1 MPVFAYKGLNS
12 AGHNISGMLD
22 ADNERHAKQLLRRDG
37 IYPTSLK
44 ETAGGAAAKSGGAK
58 SAASDFKNSMQR
70 VSTQDLAVATRQL
83 ATLVHAGIPL
93 VDSLAALVDQT
104 ENVKL
109 KSILGVVKQDIN
121 EGASFADA
129 LTKHPKVFNSLYI
142 NMIRAGEQSGAL
154 DIVLSRLADFTESQN
169 QLKNKVVSTLVYP
182 VIMLIVSAIVVG
194 ILFVFVIPKITKI
207 FEAQKVALPF
217 LTQALIFV
225 ATAASKYWWLCII
238 AVAALVWGFN
248 KYINS
253 KKGRARW
260 DAFILKVPVIGPLL
274 RMLAVSRFTRTLA
287 TLMSSGVPLLA
298 SFDIVKNVV
307 GNTILKE
314 AIEHAREGV
323 KEGESI
329 AAPLKRSGQ
338 FPPIVTHMIATGE
351 KTGQLEEML
360 TNIATSYET
369 QVDAKVMALTSI
381 MEPIIIVM
389 LGGIVACVVFAI
401 IMPMVQLSSFA
412 G

>member
-12 AGHNISGMLD
+12 AGRNVNGMLD
-22 ADNERHAKQLLRRDG
+22 ADNEKHAKQLLRRDG
-37 IYPTSLK
+37 IYPTSIK
-44 ETAGGAAAKSGGAK
+44 EAAGSSTSGKGG
-58 SAASDFKNSMQR
+58 SSTGDLRNSMQR
-70 VSTQDLAVATRQL
+70 VSTQDLAIATRQL

-109 KSILGVVKQDIN
+109 KSILGQVKQDIN
-121 EGASFADA
+121 EGSSFADTLA
-129 LTKHPKVFNSLYI
+129 KHPKVFNALYI

-154 DIVLSRLADFTESQN
+154 DVVLGRLADFTESQDK
-169 QLKNKVVSTLVYP
+169 LKNKVISTLIYP
-182 VIMLIVSAIVVG
+182 IIMLVVCGIVVG

-217 LTQALIFV
+217 LTRALIAV
-225 ATAASKYWWLCII
+225 ATVASKYWWLVI
-238 AVAALVWGFN
+238 AVVALLVWGFG

-253 KKGRARW
+253 KKGRPRW
-260 DAFILKVPVIGPLL
+260 DAFILKVPVVGSML
-274 RMLAVSRFTRTLA
+274 RMLAVSRFARTLA

-307 GNTILKE
+307 GNVILSE
-314 AIEHAREGV
+314 AIANAREGI

-329 AAPLKRSGQ
+329 AAPLKRSGH

-360 TNIATSYET
+360 NNVANSYEM
-369 QVDAKVMALTSI
+369 QVDSRVTALTSL
-381 MEPIIIVM
+381 MEPLIIVM
-389 LGGIVACVVFAI
+389 LGAVVACVVFAI